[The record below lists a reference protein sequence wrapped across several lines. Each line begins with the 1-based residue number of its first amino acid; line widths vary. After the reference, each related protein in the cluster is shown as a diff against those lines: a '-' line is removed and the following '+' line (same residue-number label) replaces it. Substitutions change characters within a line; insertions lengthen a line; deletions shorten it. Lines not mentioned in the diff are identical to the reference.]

1 MAEDQSTIFL
11 SFYEDNEVRVSGKNI
26 PMHYLFFAEFFS
38 CLQNNVLSLQAMI
51 FSRLLDYFFLLKIPT
66 MKTFHFSPYSHFF
79 TVDYRDGMHGM
90 AA

>member
-1 MAEDQSTIFL
+1 MAENQSTIFL

-51 FSRLLDYFFLLKIPT
+51 FSRLLDYFFSVKNPHHENLSFFSLLP
-66 MKTFHFSPYSHFF
+66 FLHC
-79 TVDYRDGMHGM
+79 
-90 AA
+90 